1 MPQDVREWLPPDH
14 LCWKVLDVVDQ
25 LDLTAFVH
33 SYRDDRQ
40 GRAAYPPQTL
50 IALLL
55 YCYSK
60 GIRSSRKI
68 EQACFDDV
76 GCRIITANRRVD
88 HSTLARFI
96 RRHRAALKLLF
107 VQVLAVCGRQQGLVN
122 LAAVA
127 VDGSPMEANASRD
140 SNQRLGRLESVISE
154 CKAEIDSMVDDS
166 LELTRSCEAVRG
178 TDADSDVAPNEW
190 PRLSRLLDRRNRAV
204 VASQRLFERALP
216 SAGEIRLKVEAAE
229 RMVARAETRLAAE
242 SEAHQKKLEKY
253 AARTSA
259 DLAAGRR
266 GANGRPP
273 VPMEHKTVIVRQRA
287 RLVGAQAWLEQARSP
302 RPVPSPTARASLS
315 DPDSRMMLS
324 KRGGFV
330 QGYNIQ
336 IACARR
342 QLLLAIEV
350 QDNPSDMTAL
360 VPMVNKTQV
369 NRLAA
374 GIEHPILLWL
384 ADSGYASTSAF
395 EALADLPLLVSVTS
409 EAHQAGFE
417 AKREGA
423 RGGQHGM
430 AARLATPLGRQQY
443 RQRSALVEP
452 GFAQLFQRFGRR
464 LNYRGRDSVDTEI
477 KLLGTVHNL
486 SKLFD
491 HKARTS
497 S

>member
-14 LCWKVLDVVDQ
+14 LCWKVLDVVDH
-25 LDLTAFVH
+25 LDLSEFVD

-40 GRAAYPPQTL
+40 GRAAYPPQAL

-88 HSTLARFI
+88 HSTLARFV
-96 RRHRAALKLLF
+96 RRHREALKLLF
-107 VQVLAVCGRQQGLVN
+107 VQVLAMCSRQRGL
-122 LAAVA
+122 LDLTAVA
-127 VDGSPMEANASRD
+127 VDGSPMDANASRD
-140 SNQRLGRLESVISE
+140 SNQRLQRLDRVISE
-154 CKAEIDSMVDDS
+154 CEAEIDNMVAGS
-166 LELTRSCEAVRG
+166 LQPDGGRDEVGRTNS
-178 TDADSDVAPNEW
+178 DSDVVPNEC
-190 PRLSRLLDRRNRAV
+190 PRFSRLLDRFNRAV
-204 VASQRLFERALP
+204 AARQKLFERALP

-229 RMVARAETRLAAE
+229 RMVARAEKRLATE
-242 SEAHQKKLEKY
+242 SEAHRKKLEKY
-253 AARTSA
+253 AERTRA
-259 DLAAGRR
+259 DLAAGLR

-273 VPMEHKTVIVRQRA
+273 VPMEDKTVLVRQRK
-287 RLVGAQAWLEQARSP
+287 RLVHAQAWLERARSP
-302 RPVPSPTARASLS
+302 RPAPSPTAQASLS
-315 DPDSRMMLS
+315 DPDSRMMLC

-369 NRLAA
+369 NCLAA
-374 GIEHPILLWL
+374 GIEQPIQLWL
-384 ADSGYASTSAF
+384 ADSGYASTTAF
-395 EALADLPLLVSVTS
+395 EALADFPLLVSVTS

-417 AKREGA
+417 AKREGP
-423 RGGQHGM
+423 RGGQHEM
-430 AARLATPLGRQQY
+430 AARLATPLGKEQY
-443 RQRSALVEP
+443 RQRGALVEP

-464 LNYRGRDSVDTEI
+464 LNYRGHDGVDTEI
-477 KLLGTVHNL
+477 KLLGAVHNL

-491 HKARTS
+491 HKARTRS
-497 S
+497 

>member
-1 MPQDVREWLPPDH
+1 MPHDVREWLPPDH
-14 LCWKVLDVVDQ
+14 LCWKVLDLVDQ
-25 LDLTAFVH
+25 LDLTAFVR

-40 GRAAYPPQTL
+40 GRAAYPPQAL

-88 HSTLARFI
+88 HSTFARFI

-107 VQVLAVCGRQQGLVN
+107 VQVLAVCARQQGLVN

-127 VDGSPMEANASRD
+127 VDGSPMEANAARN
-140 SNQRLGRLESVISE
+140 SNQRQQRLESAISKCE
-154 CKAEIDSMVDDS
+154 AEIDSMVDDS
-166 LELTRSCEAVRG
+166 LELTRSCEAERG
-178 TDADSDVAPNEW
+178 TDADSDMAPNEW

-204 VASQRLFERALP
+204 VARQRLFDRALP

-229 RMVARAETRLAAE
+229 RMVARAEKRLAAA
-242 SEAHQKKLEKY
+242 SEAHQKKLAKY

-287 RLVGAQAWLEQARSP
+287 RLAGAQAWLEQARSP

-324 KRGGFV
+324 KRGGFI

-374 GIEHPILLWL
+374 GIEHPVLLWL

-395 EALADLPLLVSVTS
+395 AALADLPLLVSVTS

-417 AKREGA
+417 AKREGP
-423 RGGQHGM
+423 RGGQHEM

-464 LNYRGRDSVDTEI
+464 LNYRGRDGVDTEI

>member
-33 SYRDDRQ
+33 SYRADRQ

-76 GCRIITANRRVD
+76 GCRIITVNRRVD
-88 HSTLARFI
+88 HSTFARFI

-127 VDGSPMEANASRD
+127 VDGSPMEANAARN
-140 SNQRLGRLESVISE
+140 SNQRLQRLESVISE
-154 CKAEIDSMVDDS
+154 CEAEIDSMVNDS

-204 VASQRLFERALP
+204 VARQRLFERALP

-229 RMVARAETRLAAE
+229 RMVARAEKRLAAA

-253 AARTSA
+253 AARTRA
-259 DLAAGRR
+259 D
-266 GANGRPP
+266 
-273 VPMEHKTVIVRQRA
+273 
-287 RLVGAQAWLEQARSP
+287 
-302 RPVPSPTARASLS
+302 
-315 DPDSRMMLS
+315 
-324 KRGGFV
+324 
-330 QGYNIQ
+330 
-336 IACARR
+336 
-342 QLLLAIEV
+342 
-350 QDNPSDMTAL
+350 
-360 VPMVNKTQV
+360 
-369 NRLAA
+369 
-374 GIEHPILLWL
+374 
-384 ADSGYASTSAF
+384 
-395 EALADLPLLVSVTS
+395 
-409 EAHQAGFE
+409 
-417 AKREGA
+417 
-423 RGGQHGM
+423 
-430 AARLATPLGRQQY
+430 
-443 RQRSALVEP
+443 
-452 GFAQLFQRFGRR
+452 
-464 LNYRGRDSVDTEI
+464 
-477 KLLGTVHNL
+477 
-486 SKLFD
+486 
-491 HKARTS
+491 
-497 S
+497 